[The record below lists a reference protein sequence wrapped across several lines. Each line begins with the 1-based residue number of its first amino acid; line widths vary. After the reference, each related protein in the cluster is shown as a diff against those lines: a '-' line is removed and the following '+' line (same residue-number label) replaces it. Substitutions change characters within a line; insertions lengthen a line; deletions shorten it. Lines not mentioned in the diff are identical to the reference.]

1 MVPYISKAED
11 IPPDTIGVVRHSLDN
26 SQVDSR
32 HPLGTLLTPNPLK
45 IAFNQV
51 SCPLSLVDS
60 TNESGQDHKLGL

>member
-11 IPPDTIGVVRHSLDN
+11 IPPDTIGVVRHPLDN

-51 SCPLSLVDS
+51 S
-60 TNESGQDHKLGL
+60 